1 MRWLPAAAAVLL
13 GLLAGCGS
21 SSDSGSKP
29 AVTTVIQQQT
39 VTAPPAASETS
50 TSTPAPAPSSSASS
64 GASDRVSVPNEV
76 GERLDV
82 AEDDLSSKGLT
93 FQEIGGGVVGIV
105 VKSNWTVCQ
114 TKPSAGTKVSSGA
127 SIKLIVD
134 RSC

>member
-1 MRWLPAAAAVLL
+1 V
-13 GLLAGCGS
+13 
-21 SSDSGSKP
+21 K
-29 AVTTVIQQQT
+29 
-39 VTAPPAASETS
+39 
-50 TSTPAPAPSSSASS
+50 
-64 GASDRVSVPNEV
+64 VPNEV

-114 TKPSAGTKVSSGA
+114 TKPAAGSTVSSGA
-127 SIKLIVD
+127 SVKLVVD